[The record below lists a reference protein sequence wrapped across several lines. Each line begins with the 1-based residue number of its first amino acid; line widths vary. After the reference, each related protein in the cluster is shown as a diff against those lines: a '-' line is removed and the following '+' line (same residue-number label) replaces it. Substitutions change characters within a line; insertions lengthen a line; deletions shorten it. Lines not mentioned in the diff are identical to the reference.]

1 MDGSEFT
8 TNFETAEDFIEY
20 LSETLIPDMNDTETY
35 EAAHD
40 LTEAMYWINFY
51 KAAFF
56 TELEN
61 RHTFVKTVNNT
72 FTELINEGG
81 TDEG

>member
-20 LSETLIPDMNDTETY
+20 LSETLIPDMNYTETY
-35 EAAHD
+35 EAVQD
-40 LTEAMYWINFY
+40 LTEAIYWINFY
-51 KAAFF
+51 KVAFF